1 MRFLFLLLA
10 LLFFNFGKAQESS
23 FGAGALPE
31 VSLGYKLSSSYK
43 INTKIESFQAIYSN
57 PPVETKNWDYRHR
70 GTDIQIFASRKL
82 NPFNSLAIG
91 YQFGIEP
98 GDPSS
103 HRTIQQFSFV
113 RRPGT
118 ILFGHRFR
126 TDQTF
131 ADNESPE
138 FRARYRL
145 SLEIP
150 LNGLSIDP
158 GEFYLVASEEV
169 IYGFWESRSSFENR
183 INLLVGHYFRSKN
196 KLQFGLDYRTGIQE
210 DLFAHILWL
219 KVGWYVD
226 LEKQ

>member
-1 MRFLFLLLA
+1 MRYFLILLIFV
-10 LLFFNFGKAQESS
+10 LFHPGKAQQHFFAS
-23 FGAGALPE
+23 GGLPE
-31 VSLGYKLSSSYK
+31 FSLSFKLNNNFKVTS
-43 INTKIESFQAIYSN
+43 KIESFHALYTD
-57 PPVETKNWDYRHR
+57 PPLEVNNWSYIHR
-70 GTDIQIFASRKL
+70 GSDLQFFASRKL
-82 NPFNSLAIG
+82 NPFNALAIG

-118 ILFGHRFR
+118 ILFGHRLR

-131 ADNESPE
+131 STIETPE

-169 IYGFWESRSSFENR
+169 IYGFRESRSSFENR
-183 INLLVGHYFRSKN
+183 INLLVGHYFRSKS

-210 DLFAHILWL
+210 DLFAHIFWL
-219 KVGWYVD
+219 KVGWYVN
-226 LEKQ
+226 LEK